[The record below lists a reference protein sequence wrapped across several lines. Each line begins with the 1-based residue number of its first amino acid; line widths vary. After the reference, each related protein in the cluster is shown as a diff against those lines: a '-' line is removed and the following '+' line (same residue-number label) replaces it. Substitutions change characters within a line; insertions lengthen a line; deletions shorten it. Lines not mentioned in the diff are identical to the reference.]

1 MPLRTY
7 STNMMKKLAF
17 CLTLIL
23 CFYSNLSVAQNARP
37 QEPKTP
43 FEYSVENVVFINSEA
58 DSIKL
63 AGTLTLPKDI
73 KNPPVAILISGSG
86 PQNRDAYL
94 KPFNHKPFLVLS
106 DYLTINGIAILR
118 FDDRGIAESEGNF
131 KDATSFDFAS
141 DVNAAIQFLKVR
153 NDIDVNKIGLIGHSE
168 GGLIA
173 PIVASKNKDVAFV
186 VLLAGTGVDGGKILQ
201 TQSRKMMELRGAQ
214 KMMLDE
220 NEKLTT
226 IIYDA
231 IKQYKNTDTIKS
243 KITKRLNDFKAQ
255 NPMSMVSPS
264 ITPVLIEQQFKIL
277 ESKWLLEFIRI
288 EPKAY
293 LEKTTCP
300 ILVLNGSK
308 DVQVLPEVNLPEIE
322 KALSASGNTDVTIK
336 ELENLNHL
344 FQTAE
349 TGNVDEYKT
358 IEETFAPSALQL
370 IADWINERF

>member
-1 MPLRTY
+1 
-7 STNMMKKLAF
+7 MMKKLAF

-37 QEPKTP
+37 QEPKAP

-86 PQNRDAYL
+86 PQNRDEEV
-94 KPFNHKPFLVLS
+94 KQFNHKPFLVLS
-106 DYLTINGIAILR
+106 NHLTNNGIAVLR
-118 FDDRGIAESEGNF
+118 YDDRGIAESEGSF

-141 DVNAAIQFLKVR
+141 DVNAAIQFLKAR
-153 NDIDVNKIGLIGHSE
+153 NDIDANKIGLIGHSE

-243 KITKRLNDFKAQ
+243 KITKGLNDFKAQ

-288 EPKAY
+288 EPKPY

-300 ILVLNGSK
+300 ILVLNGTK